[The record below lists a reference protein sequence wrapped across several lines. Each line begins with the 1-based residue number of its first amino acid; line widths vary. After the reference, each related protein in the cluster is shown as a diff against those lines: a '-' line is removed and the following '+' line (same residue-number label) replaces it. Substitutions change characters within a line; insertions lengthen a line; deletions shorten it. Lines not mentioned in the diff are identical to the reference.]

1 LAFSNSMG
9 DNTVDRLLVFRVAE
23 QDYAADASVVREILP
38 AQNATRIPGAT
49 ESVRGLINVRGRLIT
64 LVDGRKAL
72 SHPPDGGDGPIVILD
87 VGDRAVGF
95 AVDAVLDFCSV
106 STGDLTE
113 RGELPGIDPRLVRA
127 VGCRADVSFVLLD
140 VEALLSPIMAA

>member
-1 LAFSNSMG
+1 MA

-23 QDYAADASVVREILP
+23 QNYAAVASVVREILP

-49 ESVRGLINVRGRLIT
+49 DSVKGLINVRGRLIT

-72 SHPPDGGDGPIVILD
+72 SHPPDGGDGPVVILD
-87 VGDRAVGF
+87 VGEIAVGF
-95 AVDAVLDFCSV
+95 AVDTVLDFCSV
-106 STGDLTE
+106 SAGDLTE

-127 VGCRADVSFVLLD
+127 VGRQADISFVLLD
-140 VEALLSPIMAA
+140 VEALLSPIMVA